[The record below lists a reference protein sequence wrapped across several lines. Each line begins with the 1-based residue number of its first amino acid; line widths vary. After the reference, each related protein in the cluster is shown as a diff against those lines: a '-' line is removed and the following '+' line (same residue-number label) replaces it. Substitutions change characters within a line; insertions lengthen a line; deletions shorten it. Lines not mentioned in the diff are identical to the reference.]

1 MKFWRCSENHYRK
14 CSNRFVYAYIG
25 TIIVEM
31 IDTAAARQ
39 TVVTLC
45 HAVLFKA
52 IKQPEKCHQNRFCKI
67 AETAIQIESKQSQT
81 KKQIKNKTKTKQ
93 KTKTKK
99 TKKNILLFTPST

>member
-1 MKFWRCSENHYRK
+1 
-14 CSNRFVYAYIG
+14 
-25 TIIVEM
+25 M

-81 KKQIKNKTKTKQ
+81 KKQKKNKTKTKQ

-99 TKKNILLFTPST
+99 TKKKISYYLLHQHKPAL

>member
-1 MKFWRCSENHYRK
+1 
-14 CSNRFVYAYIG
+14 
-25 TIIVEM
+25 M

-81 KKQIKNKTKTKQ
+81 KKQKKKTKQ
-93 KTKTKK
+93 KQNKK
-99 TKKNILLFTPST
+99 QKQKKQKKISYYLLHQHKPAL